1 MEVYEVFKAEK
12 ANMVESTEADHEIE
26 LKCDDSWVSWCP
38 SHDII
43 GVASKTSH
51 LVEVYRIE
59 NKMEKVV
66 SAQVNS

>member
-1 MEVYEVFKAEK
+1 MEAYEVFSAER
-12 ANMVESTEADHEIE
+12 ANMVESSEADHEIE
-26 LKCDDSWVSWCP
+26 LKCDQTWVSWCP

-66 SAQVNS
+66 SG

>member
-1 MEVYEVFKAEK
+1 MEAYEVFNAER
-12 ANMVESTEADHEIE
+12 ANMVETCEADHEIN
-26 LKCDDSWVSWCP
+26 LTCDQSWVSWCP

-43 GVASKTSH
+43 GIASQDSH

-66 SAQVNS
+66 SA